1 MTSIILAIVI
11 ICLLAALIM
20 YGFKPYDYGGSVKQ
34 VKKIEKTDDS
44 TDMSLDSKSLDSKWR
59 SVKIRPG
66 MAPCRPVAE
75 ITGRIFLAQAAPSLP
90 LANCTKKN
98 CRCRYIF
105 LEDRRSGTDRRLEL
119 GRFGDYLPNYEGER
133 RQVTGR
139 RYADLAA

>member
-20 YGFKPYDYGGSVKQ
+20 YGFKPYDYGGSVKRF
-34 VKKIEKTDDS
+34 KKTAKTEDS
-44 TDMSLDSKSLDSKWR
+44 ADRSSDTRWR

-66 MAPCRPVAE
+66 ITPCRPVAE
-75 ITGRIFLAQAAPSLP
+75 ITGQIFLAQDAPSLP

-98 CRCRYIF
+98 CQCRYIF
-105 LEDRRSGTDRRLEL
+105 LEDRRSGEDRRLEISRY
-119 GRFGDYLPNYEGER
+119 GGFMPSYDSER
-133 RQVTGR
+133 REVTGR

>member
-11 ICLLAALIM
+11 ICLLATLIM

-44 TDMSLDSKSLDSKWR
+44 TDMSLDSKWR

-75 ITGRIFLAQAAPSLP
+75 ITGRIFLARGAPSLP
-90 LANCTKKN
+90 LANCTKKS

-119 GRFGDYLPNYEGER
+119 GRFGDYLPNYQSER